1 MIDNETPEHDQDIIL
16 NILLSLKDN
25 ELINDPKHMRQAVMA
40 LLEKAA
46 HISKCSYLFSCA
58 ASEILTKFFDE
69 DGNYN
74 R

>member
-1 MIDNETPEHDQDIIL
+1 MIDNETPEHDRDIIVD
-16 NILLSLKDN
+16 ILLSLKDN

-46 HISKCSYLFSCA
+46 HISKNSYLFSCA